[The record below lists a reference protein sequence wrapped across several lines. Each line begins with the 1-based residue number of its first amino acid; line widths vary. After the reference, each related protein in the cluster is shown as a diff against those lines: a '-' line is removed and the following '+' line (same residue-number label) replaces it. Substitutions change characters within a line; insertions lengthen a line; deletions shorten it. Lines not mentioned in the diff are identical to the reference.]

1 LQVKQ
6 QAQQQVQQSPLL
18 APAAEDNGSDGS
30 APPAVAKVS

>member
-18 APAAEDNGSDGS
+18 APAAEDIGS